1 MMTSSSLGLEEWG
14 GEQESILVFFLV
26 GGGGGG
32 GRRGNEFPASR
43 ECGSHN
49 PREDLEDIAVG
60 HAVVHQGHQVEGV
73 VDLVNQL
80 T

>member
-32 GRRGNEFPASR
+32 GEGEGMNSQPP
-43 ECGSHN
+43 GS
-49 PREDLEDIAVG
+49 
-60 HAVVHQGHQVEGV
+60 
-73 VDLVNQL
+73 VDHIIQEKTWKTLLLVMRL
-80 T
+80 STRDTR